1 MVELPPVS
9 ALPSADPAS
18 SEDSASV
25 PYPVTFGDVVGTAA
39 EVVADATGVGATV
52 LAAAAAADVDPYPA
66 AAGVAV
72 SAAANVEVDPYPPA
86 DGVAVSAAAD
96 VGITLADTVGAT
108 TLGETAGATD
118 EKAGEEVGV
127 TTAAAFVLDV
137 GMFPYVS
144 SPAFVVGVTEAA
156 ALVVDVFTGVVVVE
170 VVVGFTTA
178 AEVVVVP
185 LP

>member
-9 ALPSADPAS
+9 ALPSTDPAS

-39 EVVADATGVGATV
+39 EVVADATGAGATV
-52 LAAAAAADVDPYPA
+52 LAAAAADVDPYPS

-72 SAAANVEVDPYPPA
+72 SAAADVEVDPYPPA

-108 TLGETAGATD
+108 TFGETAGATV

-137 GMFPYVS
+137 GVFPYVS

-156 ALVVDVFTGVVVVE
+156 ALVVDVFTGVVVV
-170 VVVGFTTA
+170 VGLTTA